1 MIVGDST
8 SRALQLPQAP
18 ADVFI
23 EATAVTSSFFDD
35 YAFDVTLTLTGA
47 NAADIAA
54 DNDASV
60 VLYSDYAGYQ
70 TFPFEG
76 EVDGAQVFRTGSPAY
91 YLGADYD
98 VYVYIVDE
106 GDANFIVSVNGGP
119 VTRKADVPTPVR
131 PLALWHQRLTFFRWR
146 LRLCMRTAAT

>member
-8 SRALQLPQAP
+8 SRALQFPQAP

-23 EATAVTSSFFDD
+23 EATAVELSFIGY
-35 YAFDVTLTLTGA
+35 YAFDVSLTLTGA

-76 EVDGAQVFRTGSPAY
+76 CLLYTSPSPRDRTRSRMPSSA
-91 YLGADYD
+91 
-98 VYVYIVDE
+98 
-106 GDANFIVSVNGGP
+106 
-119 VTRKADVPTPVR
+119 
-131 PLALWHQRLTFFRWR
+131 
-146 LRLCMRTAAT
+146 

>member
-60 VLYSDYAGYQ
+60 VLYSDYTGYQ
-70 TFPFEG
+70 TFQLEE
-76 EVDGAQVFRTGSPAY
+76 EVDGAQVFTAGLLY
-91 YLGADYD
+91 YLGEEYD